1 MSDPIKEIL
10 NIMEDMPMPGTTSVM
25 SGAGAAQ
32 DAQEV
37 GMDIMPGDFAPDGY
51 EQEVDDTCP
60 VTPDLIQLATELVRA
75 AGGADRAREVIDKV
89 DDVQEV
95 LDIDDE
101 DTIAGIADLMPVT
114 PDLPNNRHNEL
125 GMSAMFDPGGNTHM

>member
-1 MSDPIKEIL
+1 MDKSIKQIL
-10 NIMEDMPMPGTTSVM
+10 NIMEDMPVPGTTSVM

-51 EQEVDDTCP
+51 EQEEESCCP
-60 VTPDLIQLATELVRA
+60 VTPDLIQLATDLVRA
-75 AGGADRAREVIDKV
+75 AGSADRAREVIDKV

-101 DTIAGIADLMPVT
+101 ETIAGIADMMPVT

-125 GMSAMFDPGGNTHM
+125 GMSAMFDPGGNTNM